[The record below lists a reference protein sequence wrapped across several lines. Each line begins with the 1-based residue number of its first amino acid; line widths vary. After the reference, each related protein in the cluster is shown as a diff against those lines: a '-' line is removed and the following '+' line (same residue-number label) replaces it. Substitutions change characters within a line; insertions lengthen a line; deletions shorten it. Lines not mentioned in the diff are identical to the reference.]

1 MPGFSNITGD
11 ESIMYAD
18 NCSFDGTERDGKMT
32 ANGQLWIGSASSP
45 HVRKATLTN
54 GNNISFTNGPGSIIG
69 NLTGTTDHAVQV
81 GNTTGSLTS
90 VGPSAIAGQVFQS
103 GGPLADPSYST
114 ATYPSTAGTS
124 GTLLQSNGTNIVN
137 TTATYPGTA
146 TGTGKIL
153 RADGTNWVATTAT
166 YPDTAGTSGNVL
178 TSDGTNWVSSTP
190 GNTAATAGAVLEMV
204 DDFYGYKTGANLNS
218 VYSWQQSNLT
228 QQGDA
233 NRPGIYRNTAGT
245 CGLILGEVG
254 ASGFIVGGGEITLQW
269 YAKLGILSDATNGY
283 VCRIGFGTAVTGS
296 VTNGMYFQYSHISN
310 SGNWQLENGQASSY
324 TTVNTTTAADT
335 NWHIFKIVINAAGT
349 SVAFYIDGVE
359 VTNSPLTTKIPTLAV
374 SPYFSCTGFVGTVQA
389 STMFVD
395 LFTLRQVLTT
405 SRG

>member
-1 MPGFSNITGD
+1 MPGFSNITGQ

-18 NCSFDGTERDGKMT
+18 NASFDGTERGGRMT
-32 ANGQLWIGSASSP
+32 SDGQLWIGASSSP
-45 HVRKATLTN
+45 YVRLATLTN
-54 GNNISFTNGPGSIIG
+54 GNNITFTNGPGSITA
-69 NLTGTTDHAVQV
+69 NVTGTTQYTVQV
-81 GNTTGSLTS
+81 GSAAGALTS
-90 VGPSAIAGQVFQS
+90 VGPGSAGQILQS
-103 GGPLADPSYST
+103 GGAAANPAYST

-124 GTLLQSNGTNIVN
+124 G
-137 TTATYPGTA
+137 
-146 TGTGKIL
+146 
-153 RADGTNWVATTAT
+153 
-166 YPDTAGTSGNVL
+166 NVL
-178 TSDGTNWVSSTP
+178 TSNGTNWVSSTP

-204 DDFYGYKTGANLNS
+204 DDFYGYKIGANLNS
-218 VYSWQQSNLT
+218 VYSWQQTNLI

-233 NRPGIYRNTAGT
+233 DRPGVYRNTGGT
-245 CGLILGEVG
+245 CGIILGEVG

-269 YAKLGILSDATNGY
+269 YSKLGILSNGTNGY
-283 VCRIGFGTAVTGS
+283 VCRIGFGDAGTGS
-296 VTNGMYFQYSHISN
+296 VANGMYFQYTDIFN

-374 SPYFSCTGFVGTVQA
+374 SPFFSCTGFVGTVQA